1 VSGSHVGYEYNQ
13 TIQIQ
18 EVLSLKII
26 FRIIVI
32 MGCIFVFT
40 ACSDRNTEG
49 APLVRSDSELTLKQI
64 VEEIQKQQITE
75 INIFKSEKH
84 GFIGSTLLKKLSNDE
99 EFAVV
104 VQSLSTASQQFG
116 RADTR
121 TPDYDFVI
129 SLNNHTSFSFHYWI
143 DADGMQGML
152 ANVSDTGTTYTVAP
166 DSVQE
171 MLQLLE

>member
-1 VSGSHVGYEYNQ
+1 
-13 TIQIQ
+13 
-18 EVLSLKII
+18 
-26 FRIIVI
+26 
-32 MGCIFVFT
+32 M
-40 ACSDRNTEG
+40 
-49 APLVRSDSELTLKQI
+49 TLKQI

-84 GFIGSTLLKKLSNDE
+84 GFIGSMLLKKLSNE
-99 EFAVV
+99 EELSVI
-104 VQSLSTASQQFG
+104 VQSLSTASQQLG
-116 RADTR
+116 RASTR

-129 SLNNHTSFSFHYWI
+129 SLNNNTSFSFHYWI

-152 ANVSDTGTTYTVAP
+152 ANVTDTGITYTVAP